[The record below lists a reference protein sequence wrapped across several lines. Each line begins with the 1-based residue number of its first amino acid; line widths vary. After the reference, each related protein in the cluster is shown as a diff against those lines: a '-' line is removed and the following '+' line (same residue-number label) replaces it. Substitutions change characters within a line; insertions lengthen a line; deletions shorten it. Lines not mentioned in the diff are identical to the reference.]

1 MLPAGGVLLFSWC
14 VFFTCTLCQNVL
26 AVVRLLQRNGPGLQ
40 ALCGSNVESHFR
52 NMLHQY
58 RRAWQRKGRRTRRRV
73 RRSKVVRFGVG
84 GKVGEAAGHVVPVLR
99 P

>member
-26 AVVRLLQRNGPGLQ
+26 SVVRLLQSNGPGLQ
-40 ALCGSNVESHFR
+40 ALCGSNVESHFL

-58 RRAWQRKGRRTRRRV
+58 RRALQRTETLELRAWALHWRLV
-73 RRSKVVRFGVG
+73 SIIVAAQQNEDGV
-84 GKVGEAAGHVVPVLR
+84 AIQA
-99 P
+99 